1 MNKELIKFNLFGRF
15 TLEYNRQETDLSEV
29 LGKKLIGLLQAMVF
43 NAGKEL
49 SSEYFYETF
58 FEDADDPRSLLKYSV
73 FRLRKALK
81 EAEGLENLEL
91 IRTFDD
97 GYGLSDQFD
106 YEVDVTEFSDIYLQI
121 KNKSELEV
129 ADYSLCKRLV
139 ELYKGRLYS
148 NSRSPITV
156 TIASER
162 YSSEFANT
170 VVLMSKYLLKT
181 NRLEDMMM
189 LNYNA
194 IRIEPFYEGL
204 HYYYM
209 KGLVEVRDY
218 HRALQYYDE
227 VNERFYNELGTGLSP
242 LFKNL
247 YQMIST
253 EDEDARKEI
262 ETVKNEMNENVSE
275 SGGFFVTYELFKN
288 MYELQIKNAKRSGK
302 NYYLLMISVQ
312 GNISLK
318 ERVTVSNRVKSI
330 ISESIRQGDVFA
342 RVNKNQFI
350 ILLECHEIDN
360 VYLVASR
367 ITSRFH
373 KKYHQK
379 NYRLNYSVEIASEN
393 NPLNS

>member
-1 MNKELIKFNLFGRF
+1 MEKELIRFNLFGRF
-15 TLEYNRQETDLSEV
+15 TLEYNNQEIDLTDA
-29 LGKKLIGLLQAMVF
+29 LGKKLVNLLETMVF
-43 NAGKEL
+43 NAGQEL
-49 SSEYFYETF
+49 SSEYFYENF
-58 FEDADDPRSLLKYSV
+58 LEDADDPRSLLKYSI
-73 FRLRKALK
+73 FRLRKGLK
-81 EAEGLENLEL
+81 EISGLEDLEL

-97 GYGLSDQFD
+97 GYGLSDQYD
-106 YEVDVTEFSDIYLQI
+106 YEVDVTRFSQLYLQI
-121 KNKSELEV
+121 KNKTELET
-129 ADYSLCKRLV
+129 ADYSIAKELV

-148 NSRSPITV
+148 NTRSPIPV
-156 TIASER
+156 TISSER

-181 NRLEDMMM
+181 NRLEDMML
-189 LNYNA
+189 LNYDA

-247 YQMIST
+247 YQMIQT
-253 EDEDARKEI
+253 EDEEARKEI
-262 ETVKNEMNENVSE
+262 GTVVKEMNENVTE
-275 SGGFFVTYELFKN
+275 KGGFFVTYELFKN

-318 ERVTVSNRVKSI
+318 ERVTVSNRVKEI
-330 ISESIRQGDVFA
+330 ITESIRQGDVFA
-342 RVNKNQFI
+342 RVNKNQFV
-350 ILLECHEIDN
+350 ILLECREIDN

-393 NPLNS
+393 SPLNS